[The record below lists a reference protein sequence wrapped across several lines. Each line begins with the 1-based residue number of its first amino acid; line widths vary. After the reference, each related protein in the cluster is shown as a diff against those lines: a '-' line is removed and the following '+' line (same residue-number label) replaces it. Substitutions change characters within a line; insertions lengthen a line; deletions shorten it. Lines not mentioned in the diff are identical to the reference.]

1 MKTLINK
8 ESILGKT
15 HYGLKI
21 YARVLQHYYPGETVL
36 SLSGRDCKPTKNPF
50 NQDKP
55 TMHIQIVNNKAV
67 HDDLESAIPN
77 GDVFDFASQHYKLVD
92 DALLE
97 FLNIEMNL
105 GLGKNVPPIL
115 AEHYFN
121 EVPEPKPKPVHC
133 PLFSFFQAPVTN
145 TIPDDTASLLEIYHL
160 LKDDCFKQKTT
171 ELRSIQDKKVARKFK
186 AAGFDYVT
194 FSGTFSKR
202 SDNSLIRHSGL
213 ITIDFDHI
221 GHIAGLKAKL
231 LQDEYFETELLF
243 VSPSGDGIK
252 WVIPIDISK
261 ATHQDYFRAIASYIK
276 QAYGLDIDQ
285 SGKDVSR
292 ACFIAHDA
300 EAFINPK
307 YIS

>member
-1 MKTLINK
+1 MKTLNK
-8 ESILGKT
+8 VSIVGNT

-36 SLSGRDCKPTKNPF
+36 SLSGRDCKPSKNPF

-55 TMHIQIVNNKAV
+55 TLHIQIVNNVAV
-67 HDDLESAIPN
+67 HEDLEDAIPS
-77 GDVFDFASQHYKLVD
+77 GDVFDFASRHYQLAD

-97 FLNIEMNL
+97 FLNTEMNL
-105 GLGKNVPPIL
+105 GLVKNLAIL
-115 AEHYFN
+115 EEHYSN
-121 EVPEPKPKPVHC
+121 EVPERKPKPIHY
-133 PLFSFFQAPVTN
+133 PSFSFFQAPVTN
-145 TIPDDTASLLEIYHL
+145 TIPGDTASLLEIYQL
-160 LKDDCFKQKTT
+160 LKDDCYKQKTN
-171 ELRSIQDKKVARKFK
+171 ELRSIQDKKAARKFK

-202 SDNSLIRHSGL
+202 SDEALIRHSGL

-221 GHIAGLKAKL
+221 GNIAELRTKL

-252 WVIPIDISK
+252 WIIPIDISK

-276 QAYGLDIDQ
+276 QTYGLDIDQ

-307 YIS
+307 YI